1 MANHIEMDFIVKGYQ
16 EAHQQMRN
24 MLDMKKDAS
33 GKTIME
39 LSLKGSEK
47 ALNDY
52 AKLRQYIRDLKEEQK
67 SLAQGT
73 KEWDAVTKRINDTI
87 NATIR
92 LKNAINNYG
101 TEFDKVTLKNIENV
115 QKLEK
120 AQEKAAKSKAS
131 QRSLDDIRKQ
141 IEEQVKIIQDANRKL
156 ERNKAKN
163 LKEKGQTPSEVAYL
177 EKSMKLAQK
186 ELDNLL
192 KKADNFKGKF
202 SGAANEIKKI
212 KQHAQNALDFNKD
225 NTKEG
230 IARDEI
236 KNLEKDWERLEK
248 KRQEYV
254 NKYGEESQF
263 VKDVANKQKEVT
275 AELEKQRQVLN
286 DALETER
293 AKKTTDKEALDAQR
307 QKNIAAQQEFET
319 MQKTSQAAFKADQQY
334 KSLKEEVKERL
345 NLEERLTKLQQNPS
359 KHRAEIAALKQILS
373 TKRSQKDIE
382 EAINKLPPRY
392 RDELNKIISA
402 QKEQNKLSQAHN
414 SDLQKNNKTLGESLK
429 NFMKFTVYYFVLQ
442 KMKQLVN
449 EMLETM
455 KELDKAFTDI
465 QMVTGGTD
473 EETAQLAD
481 SYNQLAKEVGSTT
494 TEVAEGAAEWLRQ
507 RENY

>member
-52 AKLRQYIRDLKEEQK
+52 AKLRQYIQELKEEQK
-67 SLAQGT
+67 TFTQGS
-73 KEWDAVTKRINDTI
+73 KEWDVVAQRINDVT
-87 NATIR
+87 NATTR

-101 TEFDKVTLKNIENV
+101 TEFDKVTLKNIENI

-120 AQEKAAKSKAS
+120 TQERAAKAKAN
-131 QRSLDDIRKQ
+131 QHSLDDVRKQ
-141 IEEQVKIIQDANRKL
+141 VEEQVKIIQDANRKL
-156 ERNKAKN
+156 ERNKAQN

-177 EKSMKLAQK
+177 EKSMKLAEK
-186 ELDNLL
+186 ELNNLL
-192 KKADNFKGKF
+192 KKADSFKGKF
-202 SGAANEIKKI
+202 SGAADEIKKI
-212 KQHAQNALDFNKD
+212 KQHAQDALDFNKD

-293 AKKTTDKEALDAQR
+293 AKKTTDKESLDAQR
-307 QKNIAAQQEFET
+307 QKNIAAQQEFEA
-319 MQKTSQAAFKADQQY
+319 MQKTSQAAFEADQQY

-345 NLEERLTKLQQNPS
+345 ALEEKLAKLQQNPS
-359 KHRAEIAALKQILS
+359 KHKAEIAALKQILS

-382 EAINKLPPRY
+382 EAINKLPPKY
-392 RDELNKIISA
+392 RDELNKIIA
-402 QKEQNKLSQAHN
+402 TQKEQNKLDQAHN

-429 NFMKFTVYYFVLQ
+429 NFMKFTAYYFVLQ

-507 RENY
+507 R